1 MLFSDTCDG
10 GGGGGWEGGGCLGM
24 GGKDSVTR
32 GPIFSIAGSVL
43 YDKQVYNTLTYNCH
57 QSQY

>member
-1 MLFSDTCDG
+1 MCYFFDTCDG
-10 GGGGGWEGGGCLGM
+10 GGGGGCEGGGCLGM

-32 GPIFSIAGSVL
+32 GPIFSAAGSVL
-43 YDKQVYNTLTYNCH
+43 YGKQEYNILAY